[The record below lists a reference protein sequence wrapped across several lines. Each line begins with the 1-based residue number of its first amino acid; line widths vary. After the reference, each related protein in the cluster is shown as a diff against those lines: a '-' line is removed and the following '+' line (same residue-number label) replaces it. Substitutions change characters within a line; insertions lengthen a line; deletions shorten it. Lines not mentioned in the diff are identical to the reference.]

1 MEAAAA
7 SASDARARHTAGV
20 VAAAAAAA
28 DARARHTAEEAA
40 LQERARNAAAMRA
53 AEQVAASEQAAAAVA
68 AGSEEEPVGLMAQL
82 VPHPP
87 PLFSEW
93 NAFGG
98 ISIYLGLS
106 FRITKLS
113 RAAD

>member
-1 MEAAAA
+1 VEAAAA

-82 VPHPP
+82 VPHPSP
-87 PLFSEW
+87 SVLGMECLWWNFNLSWALFSYHQ
-93 NAFGG
+93 AQ
-98 ISIYLGLS
+98 
-106 FRITKLS
+106 
-113 RAAD
+113 